1 MSNAH
6 KCSCLLHW
14 GSCQPRLSDVW
25 AIKTGKC
32 STKWLWDADA
42 PQLQRAQKWTWS
54 HKTDTAFITKKSW
67 RVTEYMRLKERHVWV
82 ALSKCHALKTI
93 SGTTGSSGP
102 SFSSSYI
109 IWSYTT
115 AFSHKQLVNWTAEV
129 QAHFRGLQ
137 QDLCGRD
144 WISTQGACYGIS
156 GTDNGCTS
164 NTGWVKHH
172 WWNWWP
178 SRKGAKLT
186 QKNLIL

>member
-1 MSNAH
+1 MFLPSPLGKLSAETFWCLSYKNWKMFNKVTVRCRFSTITACPKVKLVSQDRHSLYH
-6 KCSCLLHW
+6 KEVLK
-14 GSCQPRLSDVW
+14 SDW
-25 AIKTGKC
+25 I
-32 STKWLWDADA
+32 
-42 PQLQRAQKWTWS
+42 
-54 HKTDTAFITKKSW
+54 H
-67 RVTEYMRLKERHVWV
+67 MRLKERHVWV
-82 ALSKCHALKTI
+82 ALSKCHALKTT
-93 SGTTGSSGP
+93 SETTGSSGP

-115 AFSHKQLVNWTAEV
+115 AFSHKQLVNWTPEV

-137 QDLCGRD
+137 HDLCGRD